1 MVKKNKKKPEEV
13 SRYVFLRKV
22 IHNAVISI
30 TDCYLGSRN
39 ASSDNLLRS
48 MPPSQSHE
56 LNGSTPRP
64 PVGNSTLTSEGQS
77 SAHPDDLPL
86 NPLQST
92 GQHPPAVAQDEQQST
107 SLSPQPQLLHDTEFH
122 SRQDVVLGSAHASTE
137 QIPRLQEG
145 AAGSAPPDSAQE
157 NVGPGRGTAVLPS
170 DPSTSVLQSLEYE
183 QAKNRYPDLEPNME
197 AQEVVNG
204 GAIRRASQLGSV
216 M

>member
-1 MVKKNKKKPEEV
+1 ML
-13 SRYVFLRKV
+13 SFQFT
-22 IHNAVISI
+22 A
-30 TDCYLGSRN
+30 CYLGSRN
-39 ASSDNLLRS
+39 TSSDNLLRS
-48 MPPSQSHE
+48 MPPSRSQEQH
-56 LNGSTPRP
+56 GSTPRP

-107 SLSPQPQLLHDTEFH
+107 SLSPQPQLLCDTEFH
-122 SRQDVVLGSAHASTE
+122 SRQDVALGSAQASTE

-145 AAGSAPPDSAQE
+145 ATDSVPPESAQE
-157 NVGPGRGTAVLPS
+157 NVGPGPGRGTAVLLPS
-170 DPSTSVLQSLEYE
+170 DPSTSVLQCLEY
-183 QAKNRYPDLEPNME
+183 QRAKNRYPDLEPNME

-204 GAIRRASQLGSV
+204 GAIRRTSQLGSV